1 MPTSATV
8 TDCQLV
14 SIPVHSLEQLF
25 DHIPDTAFFIKDS
38 QGRYVSANHSLVA
51 RHGLDS
57 KQAALGKKPSEI
69 CSGDFG
75 KIPSEQDSFV
85 LRSGT
90 PIVDHLEM
98 QWEMP
103 GRLVWCLTTKLPLKD
118 DAGQTSGIIG
128 FSRDVR
134 MAVAPSAVPAAF
146 ARALEEFERTL
157 PTEASPRW
165 LAKLASM
172 PTHRFA
178 RTMKLIFGLTPTQY
192 IAKSRLGVAS
202 SLLLQTEKTIAEIA
216 LECGYFD
223 HSAFSRAFKK
233 ATGTTPISFR
243 NQWKET
249 SELS

>member
-1 MPTSATV
+1 MRTTEEVPN
-8 TDCQLV
+8 CQLL
-14 SIPVHSLEQLF
+14 SIPLHSLEQLF
-25 DHIPDTAFFIKDS
+25 DQVPDTAFFIKDS
-38 QGRYVSANHSLVA
+38 EGRYVVVNQSLAA

-75 KIPSEQDSFV
+75 KIPSDQDSFV
-85 LRSGT
+85 LRSGL

-103 GRLVWCLTTKLPLKD
+103 GRPVWCLTTKMPLKD
-118 DAGQTSGIIG
+118 DAGQTIGIMG

-134 MAVAPSAVPAAF
+134 MAVAPSTFPASF
-146 ARALEEFERTL
+146 ASALEEFERTL

-165 LAKLASM
+165 LAKLAHM

-178 RTMKLIFGLTPTQY
+178 RTMRLIFGLTPTQY

-202 SLLLQTEKTIAEIA
+202 SLLLQSEKTISEIA
-216 LECGYFD
+216 LKCGYFD

-243 NQWKET
+243 NQWKGT
-249 SELS
+249 SESS